1 MKEAEQKKVHGDG
14 PRMPSLWSF
23 FKTLVLWLAVTVLC
37 LVTWLKKLGSLPA
50 SASGI
55 MPLTGMEL
63 DAVAW
68 ASLGFSL
75 FVLLYK
81 FISLSPTVLPL
92 TALFAAPVS
101 APHTPLPSPSHLP
114 LAAGHQGP
122 RRDRGV
128 VQGCVYLVSHGHV
141 IAALHSDHQDDRLRM
156 DLRHQTVRHRRVV
169 PIAVANVQ
177 PA

>member
-1 MKEAEQKKVHGDG
+1 M
-14 PRMPSLWSF
+14 
-23 FKTLVLWLAVTVLC
+23 LC

-92 TALFAAPVS
+92 TALLQPSLQPQFQ
-101 APHTPLPSPSHLP
+101 PLTHPSHRP
-114 LAAGHQGP
+114 LTAGHQGP

-128 VQGCVYLVSHGHV
+128 VQGRVHLVSHGHV
-141 IAALHSDHQDDRLRM
+141 VAAPTPISTLQPLTNYAPLSPSL
-156 DLRHQTVRHRRVV
+156 LEPLTPRHT
-169 PIAVANVQ
+169 PL
-177 PA
+177 

>member
-1 MKEAEQKKVHGDG
+1 
-14 PRMPSLWSF
+14 
-23 FKTLVLWLAVTVLC
+23 
-37 LVTWLKKLGSLPA
+37 
-50 SASGI
+50 

-92 TALFAAPVS
+92 TALLQPSLQPQFQ
-101 APHTPLPSPSHLP
+101 PLTHPSHRP
-114 LAAGHQGP
+114 LTAGHQGP

-128 VQGCVYLVSHGHV
+128 VQGRVHLVSHGHV
-141 IAALHSDHQDDRLRM
+141 VAALHSDHQDDRLRM
-156 DLRHQTVRHRRVV
+156 DLRHQTVRRLVRVR
-169 PIAVANVQ
+169 
-177 PA
+177 